1 MPKTW
6 CAHYP
11 AFVGRLR
18 DGEIFI
24 VGRRRDQHAALGA
37 AGFCN
42 CVVAWIN
49 LVHKLERLAGEHA
62 YLRTEGTEQLNTV
75 VGFSAKKRVPD
86 DKRLR
91 CSLLHGEDIIAD
103 LACLRLPSHN
113 LWRRRKP
120 GVQFRTDCHRLAMRP
135 FIQFDLWHRAVRV
148 HNPSAFSIPG
158 SCQRKEI
165 TQ

>member
-37 AGFCN
+37 AGFYN

-49 LVHKLERLAGEHA
+49 LVHKLESLAGEHA
-62 YLRTEGTEQLNTV
+62 YLHIEAQNRSQR
-75 VGFSAKKRVPD
+75 SQ
-86 DKRLR
+86 
-91 CSLLHGEDIIAD
+91 
-103 LACLRLPSHN
+103 LRLEREY
-113 LWRRRKP
+113 LME
-120 GVQFRTDCHRLAMRP
+120 GDY
-135 FIQFDLWHRAVRV
+135 AV
-148 HNPSAFSIPG
+148 H
-158 SCQRKEI
+158 SCTETILQLELLR
-165 TQ
+165 